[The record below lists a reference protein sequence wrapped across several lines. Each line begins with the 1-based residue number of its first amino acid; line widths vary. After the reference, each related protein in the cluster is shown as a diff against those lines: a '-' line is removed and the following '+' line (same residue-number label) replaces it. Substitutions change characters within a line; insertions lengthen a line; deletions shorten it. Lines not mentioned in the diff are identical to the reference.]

1 MNRIA
6 AILATLLALAL
17 VAHAASAEAR
27 ILKTF
32 KAPCATVQVPIAI
45 PDNTLTGHGAV
56 ATPDGVAHF

>member
-1 MNRIA
+1 MNRTA

-32 KAPCATVQVPIAI
+32 KAPCATVQASITI
-45 PDNTLTGHGAV
+45 PDNALTDHGAI
-56 ATPDGVAHF
+56 ATPDGLAHF